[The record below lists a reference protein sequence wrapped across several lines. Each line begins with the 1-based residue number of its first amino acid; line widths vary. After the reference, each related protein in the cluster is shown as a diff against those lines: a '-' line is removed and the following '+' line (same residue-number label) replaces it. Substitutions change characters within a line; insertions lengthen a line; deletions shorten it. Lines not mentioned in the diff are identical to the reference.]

1 MNAFALQSNRM
12 DNTPLTKRP
21 WFYIVGWLVVLLI
34 LYGWQIQR
42 MGGLRAHILEVLFDL
57 LLVFPVLLILW
68 LAFFSQFVLPVHTFR
83 DRQKIFDRL
92 LADLFGAH
100 GPAIFIRNGQQ
111 IKKEGEENRKGPGVA
126 WLDSASAAVTY
137 TATKIKQV
145 LGPGVHFLDNGEK
158 ILDTVDLHYQVD
170 TVGPKEGED
179 PFAEAQEVSK
189 KEPRT
194 KVKALTR
201 DGIEVIPIITVRFR
215 VDTGYPREGE
225 PGSRFGF
232 RTGSTKKAKRNEEL
246 DKESIRK
253 AILGEAVNATNEFSL
268 RKMRWN
274 ELPGVLAVDVWR
286 EYAAKFTLD
295 DFFDPKFDIPD
306 RPPQP
311 PQPAEEE
318 IDPLTQPVLV
328 SRDHRQMGD
337 FLAQLLREVN
347 KLLNGAIRRVEGVRQ
362 IPPASPAAPS
372 RTGPLAKREPEK
384 GTALQVINA
393 MVEMRLK
400 YPQVPALDDHGR
412 LIPGSTPSDEHQI
425 LKDHGLDVDS
435 VTIGNIRFN
444 KIIEDKIINKWAASW
459 HKNAEDE
466 KKRIERQQNVIKA
479 AAQEKAYRQYADRL
493 CTDILRRKPPDA
505 KETLKALLIRTRTII
520 LTDDTLREQMKEEVE
535 KLGDILRWVE
545 EEE

>member
-1 MNAFALQSNRM
+1 M

-21 WFYIVGWLVVLLI
+21 WFYIAGWLLFLF
-34 LYGWQIQR
+34 LFYGWQIQR
-42 MGGLRAHILEVLFDL
+42 MGGVKAHIQEVLFDL
-57 LLVFPVLLILW
+57 LLAFPALLVLW
-68 LAFFSQFVLPVHTFR
+68 LAFFSQFVLPVQTFR

-92 LADLFGAH
+92 LTYLFGAH

-111 IKKEGEENRKGPGVA
+111 IKKEGEENKKGPGVV

-145 LGPGVHFLDNGEK
+145 LGPGVYFLDNGEK
-158 ILDTVDLHYQVD
+158 ILSTVDLHCQVD
-170 TVGPKEGED
+170 TVGPNEDED
-179 PFAEAQEVSK
+179 PFAETEECSK
-189 KEPRT
+189 EESRR

-201 DGIEVIPIITVRFR
+201 DGIEIVPIITVKFR
-215 VDTGYPREGE
+215 VDTGYPRDGE

-232 RTGSTKKAKRNEEL
+232 RTGITKKAQENEKR
-246 DKESIRK
+246 DKDAIRK
-253 AILGEAVNATNEFSL
+253 AVLGEGVNATTELSL

-274 ELPGVLAVDVWR
+274 ELPGMLAVDVWR

-295 DFFDPKFDIPD
+295 EFFELKYDIPAP
-306 RPPQP
+306 PPQP
-311 PQPAEEE
+311 PQPTEEE
-318 IDPLTQPVLV
+318 IDPLTRPVLV
-328 SRDHRQMGD
+328 SQDQRKLGD

-347 KLLNGAIRRVEGVRQ
+347 KLLSQAIRRVEGTPRQTPVR
-362 IPPASPAAPS
+362 PAAPAFAA
-372 RTGPLAKREPEK
+372 PLAKREPQK

-412 LIPGSTPSDEHQI
+412 LTSGNMPSPEYQLLQDR
-425 LKDHGLDVDS
+425 GLVVDS
-435 VTIGNIRFN
+435 AAVSNIRFN
-444 KIIEDKIINKWAASW
+444 KEIEDKIIQKWAASW

-466 KKRIERQQNVIKA
+466 KKRIQRLQNVISSA
-479 AAQEKAYRQYADRL
+479 AHERAYRQYADRL
-493 CTDILRRKPPDA
+493 STYILRRQPADA
-505 KETLKALLIRTRTII
+505 KEALKTLLIRTRTII
-520 LTDDTLREQMKEEVE
+520 LTDDTLRETMKDEVE

>member
-1 MNAFALQSNRM
+1 M

-100 GPAIFIRNGQQ
+100 GPALSAENGE
-111 IKKEGEENRKGPGVA
+111 IKEHSGERLKKGPGVI
-126 WLDSASAAVTY
+126 WLDTASAAVTS

-145 LGPGVHFLDNGEK
+145 LGPGVHFLDNGEG
-158 ILDTVDLHYQVD
+158 IRGTVDLHYQVD
-170 TVGPKEGED
+170 AVGPKEDED
-179 PFAEAQEVSK
+179 PFAETQELSK
-189 KEPRT
+189 DERRK

-201 DGIEVIPIITVRFR
+201 DGIEVVPIITVKFR

-232 RTGSTKKAKRNEEL
+232 RIGGVTKRAKRNEEQ
-246 DKESIRK
+246 DKVAIRK
-253 AILGEAVNATNEFSL
+253 AILGEGINATNELSL
-268 RKMRWN
+268 RKMKWN

-400 YPQVPALDDHGR
+400 YPQVPALDDHGK
-412 LIPGSTPSDEHQI
+412 LIPGSKTSPEYQI
-425 LKDHGLDVDS
+425 LKDRGLS
-435 VTIGNIRFN
+435 VASVSVGKIRFN
-444 KIIEDKIINKWAASW
+444 EKIEKKIIEKWATSW
-459 HKNAEDE
+459 LKNAKDE
-466 KKRIERQQNVIKA
+466 EARIKRQQDVITTA
-479 AAQEKAYRQYADRL
+479 AHERAYRKYADRL
-493 CTDILRRKPPDA
+493 STDLLRRQPPDA
-505 KETLKALLIRTRTII
+505 KEALKRLLLRTRTII